1 MDKSI
6 NAQKNRGIE
15 KQKTMLQSKIPSNVI
30 CSKIKLGCQTKSKIK
45 ILIVEDNQ
53 LLQFAL
59 QAMLKNLGFKADI
72 APDGKTALS
81 MYSDKYCLILMDID
95 LPDISGIEVAK
106 VIRSIEKTNKSY
118 VPIVAMTSHSDEPD
132 YQEQFKKAGMDGCS
146 GKPDAAQLKALIE
159 TYASE

>member
-1 MDKSI
+1 MESTKI
-6 NAQKNRGIE
+6 ANQKN
-15 KQKTMLQSKIPSNVI
+15 
-30 CSKIKLGCQTKSKIK
+30 IK

-72 APDGKTALS
+72 ASDGKTALS
-81 MYSDKYCLILMDID
+81 MYNDKYCMILMDID
-95 LPDISGIEVAK
+95 LPDMNGLEVTK
-106 VIRSIEKTNKSY
+106 TIRSFEKSNKSH

-132 YQEQFKKAGMDGCS
+132 YQAQFKKAGMDGYS